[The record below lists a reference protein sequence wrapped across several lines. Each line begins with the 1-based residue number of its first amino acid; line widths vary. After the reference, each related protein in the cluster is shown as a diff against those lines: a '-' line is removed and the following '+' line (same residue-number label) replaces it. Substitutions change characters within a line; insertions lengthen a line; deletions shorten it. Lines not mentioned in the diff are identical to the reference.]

1 MSGKMRRK
9 KLLFTGFLES
19 VVFEVVE
26 NYLERLK
33 EVNVSDE
40 LNEMKKQKMLRIEK
54 EQKRIAKETDKKQG
68 ILKLWKMHCRKRFGG
83 KWNYC

>member
-1 MSGKMRRK
+1 MRRK

-33 EVNVSDE
+33 EVNISDE
-40 LNEMKKQKMLRIEK
+40 LNEMKKQKMLRVEK
-54 EQKRIAKETDKKQG
+54 EQKRIAKETDKKTRD
-68 ILKLWKMHCRKRFGG
+68 IKTLEDALPEAFRG